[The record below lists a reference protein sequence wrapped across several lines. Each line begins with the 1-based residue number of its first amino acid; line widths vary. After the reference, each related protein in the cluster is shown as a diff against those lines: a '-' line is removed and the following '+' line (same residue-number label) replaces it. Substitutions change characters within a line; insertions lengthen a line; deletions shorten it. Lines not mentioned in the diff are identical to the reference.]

1 MDILP
6 AIVVLVIG
14 FAVGFVAGIKN
25 ANSKKVAA
33 SREFLDS
40 VKKVPKG
47 KIVFLMRDDGT
58 RSYSYG
64 AGWAQSQHNYGVEQV
79 GKMPVPGQGQLDM
92 ALFGKLLGNLP
103 MPANLKKNP

>member
-40 VKKVPKG
+40 VKKG
-47 KIVFLMRDDGT
+47 K
-58 RSYSYG
+58 
-64 AGWAQSQHNYGVEQV
+64 
-79 GKMPVPGQGQLDM
+79 
-92 ALFGKLLGNLP
+92 
-103 MPANLKKNP
+103 